1 MPNFFIAR
9 PIFAIVI
16 ALLIMLAG
24 GLSISRL
31 PIEQV
36 PPIAPPTV
44 QISTTYPGA
53 SAQTLES
60 TVVQVIEQQMSGIDN
75 LIYMSSISDDTGQA
89 TTTLTFAPGTNP
101 DIAQVQTQ
109 NKLQLAVPLLPT
121 QVQQQGIRVTKSTN
135 SFLMVIGFVSSD
147 GSMSKFD

>member
-1 MPNFFIAR
+1 MSRFFIER

-24 GLSISRL
+24 GLSIIGL

-53 SAQTLES
+53 SAQTVEN
-60 TVVQVIEQQMSGIDN
+60 TVVQGGLDEGERVIVAGVQK
-75 LIYMSSISDDTGQA
+75 
-89 TTTLTFAPGTNP
+89 
-101 DIAQVQTQ
+101 VQTGMTVR
-109 NKLQLAVPLLPT
+109 AVEAPIKT
-121 QVQQQGIRVTKSTN
+121 ASAQ
-135 SFLMVIGFVSSD
+135 
-147 GSMSKFD
+147 